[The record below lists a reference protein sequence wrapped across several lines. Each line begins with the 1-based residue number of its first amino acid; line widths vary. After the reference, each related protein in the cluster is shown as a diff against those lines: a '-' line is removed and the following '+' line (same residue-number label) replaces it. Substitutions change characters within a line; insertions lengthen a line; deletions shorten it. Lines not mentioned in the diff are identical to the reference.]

1 MESAFIPLIYG
12 AFSLIFLHLKLHY
25 LSPWQYFRQIKRNN
39 SINCNSSL
47 WSWFQEV
54 SSVTDHPSI
63 TERGTTRNRPR
74 PVSDDVHHFYVKGT
88 SYLEFKRSG
97 KEWTYMYILNN
108 KWIQFSMKK
117 VVIFLSLLLQFRNQY
132 WSEKR
137 ENQPNNGITF

>member
-1 MESAFIPLIYG
+1 MFIPLTYG

-39 SINCNSSL
+39 SINCSFHGFRKSPLLQTIHLSRREERRVIDRGRFPTMSTIFTSKVRHIWNSNV
-47 WSWFQEV
+47 Q
-54 SSVTDHPSI
+54 
-63 TERGTTRNRPR
+63 GRNGR
-74 PVSDDVHHFYVKGT
+74 T
-88 SYLEFKRSG
+88 C
-97 KEWTYMYILNN
+97 TCMNN

>member
-1 MESAFIPLIYG
+1 MFIPLTYG

-39 SINCNSSL
+39 SINCSFQFMVLVSGSL
-47 WSWFQEV
+47 LCYR
-54 SSVTDHPSI
+54 PSI
-63 TERGTTRNRPR
+63 YLSRREERRVIDRGRFPTMSTIFTSKVRHIWNSNVQGRNGR
-74 PVSDDVHHFYVKGT
+74 T
-88 SYLEFKRSG
+88 C
-97 KEWTYMYILNN
+97 TCMNN